1 MKNSQNEKK
10 KDKDKDKDKD
20 KEKEQIKIPQLSYNF
35 NISDI
40 IVKYI
45 IEKLISLTISQ
56 SLQNKIAK
64 KINPFCFEQIKEAL
78 LLALYID
85 FINYDKDDVA
95 HKRTLLEFISHSNK
109 NILKAKNQKN
119 LIKNK
124 SEILRK
130 YKFGTDLDPNIPFEG
145 SINLDVFKTPKKED
159 KKDKNKDREKSSN
172 KKFFLRFIKE
182 EKNEEKDESNKDP
195 NLGKLLN
202 GLILRETY
210 EKKDKNK
217 NFLLLSK
224 DSIKDSESSKEE
236 KEPFV
241 GDIEKINKF
250 ESHKLDFN
258 HNLFNTKEENN
269 ILYCDVVQ
277 KSKNSWINIKQ
288 PKVPPIDRDAG
299 TKINYIKNI
308 IPKSK
313 KNKNAANP
321 DEDDIIKDMI
331 KKEEI
336 TSSLKDP
343 KKSFVSKKSKFLSY
357 STRSKKEQEDNNTRK
372 KKYAPI
378 IEFPSYDIDPKV
390 LGGDTESEELK
401 RLRENLEKELIEKKL
416 EQARKLQ
423 KEREIQALEKAR
435 EEKRKEL
442 AHKNVTV
449 DIKGEI
455 IFIKSLNVN
464 DFTNDF
470 TKMRSKFKEIKTI
483 QSISKNALLQKIIV
497 EKNPVNL
504 YEQID
509 KEKSKKKGKKNLP
522 KSPRKDE
529 RQGGNK
535 NLGLM
540 DRIKEPVVAS
550 GSNFEIMNPEC
561 GVTLKENEKTKEGGK
576 DFYSKYNKYSLEV
589 YEETLNRTISSN
601 FYSNQKNSIM
611 TSNINNNNNTVVNKS
626 LKKLKSKR
634 IKDDAINEVKDDKNI
649 NNKNI
654 NLMVPNEVNNRIQV
668 KAKNL
673 KLALNDLDLIK
684 ERDEKYFSA
693 KKKNKNIIKKNNIFS
708 DYLAKKNRNKY
719 DEINKFAKTLVGSGK
734 WGDSLFPLK
743 RPQGD
748 FKKPQKPQ
756 SIELKREL
764 PLNLLNHL
772 PRKRL
777 PPLEISNRMNNNE
790 LGLGM
795 GYTMTDGFFKR
806 KKKMRIFLSEENNK
820 KEGEQD
826 KNNLKNEEKEN
837 NKDKFSY
844 TSASG
849 FFQKQTDE

>member
-1 MKNSQNEKK
+1 MKNSKIEKN
-10 KDKDKDKDKD
+10 KDKDKDKD
-20 KEKEQIKIPQLSYNF
+20 KEKEQIRIPQLSYNF

-40 IVKYI
+40 IVKYV
-45 IEKLISLTISQ
+45 IEKLISLTVSQ
-56 SLQNKIAK
+56 SLQNRIAK
-64 KINPFCFEQIKEAL
+64 KINPFCFEQIKESL
-78 LLALYID
+78 LLALYVD
-85 FINYDKDDVA
+85 FINYDKDDLA
-95 HKRTLLEFISHSNK
+95 HKKTLLEFISHSNK
-109 NILKAKNQKN
+109 DILKPKKQKN

-130 YKFGTDLDPNIPFEG
+130 YKFGSELDFNVPFEG
-145 SINLDVFKTPKKED
+145 SIDLGVFKTPKKED
-159 KKDKNKDREKSSN
+159 KKDKDKEKSSN
-172 KKFFLRFIKE
+172 KKFFLRFINE
-182 EKNEEKDESNKDP
+182 EKEEKDESDKDP

-210 EKKDKNK
+210 DNKDKNK
-217 NFLLLSK
+217 HFLLLSK
-224 DSIKDSESSKEE
+224 DSIQDSESSKEE

-269 ILYCDVVQ
+269 ILFCDSI
-277 KSKNSWINIKQ
+277 KKNKNSWIDIKQ

-299 TKINYIKNI
+299 TKISYIKNI
-308 IPKSK
+308 PTKSK
-313 KNKNAANP
+313 KIKTE
-321 DEDDIIKDMI
+321 DEDDVIKDIIKNEDNTSAI
-331 KKEEI
+331 KDI
-336 TSSLKDP
+336 

-357 STRSKKEQEDNNTRK
+357 SRRSNLDQEDNNARK

-401 RLRENLEKELIEKKL
+401 KLRENLEKELIEKKL

-449 DIKGEI
+449 DIKGDI
-455 IFIKSLNVN
+455 IYIKSLNVN

-483 QSISKNALLQKIIV
+483 QSVSKNALLQKVIV

-504 YEQID
+504 FEQAE
-509 KEKSKKKGKKNLP
+509 KEKSKKKGKKNVP

-535 NLGLM
+535 NLGIM
-540 DRIKEPVVAS
+540 DRLKEPVVAS
-550 GSNFEIMNPEC
+550 GSNFDIINPEC

-601 FYSNQKNSIM
+601 FYSNQKNSII
-611 TSNINNNNNTVVNKS
+611 TSNINNVNNNTVVNKS

-634 IKDDAINEVKDDKNI
+634 IKDDAINEVNDEKNV

-654 NLMVPNEVNNRIQV
+654 NLMLPNEVNDRIQV

-673 KLALNDLDLIK
+673 KMALNDLDLIK

-693 KKKNKNIIKKNNIFS
+693 KRKNKNIIKKNNIFT

-719 DEINKFAKTLVGSGK
+719 DEINKFAKTLVGSGN
-734 WGDSLFPLK
+734 WGDNLFPLK
-743 RPQGD
+743 KPQAD
-748 FKKPQKPQ
+748 FKRPQKPQ

-777 PPLEISNRMNNNE
+777 PPLEISNRMNSND
-790 LGLGM
+790 LGMGM
-795 GYTMTDGFFKR
+795 GYTMTDGFFRR

-820 KEGEQD
+820 KEGDQD
-826 KNNLKNEEKEN
+826 KNNIKNIKNEEKEN

-849 FFQKQTDE
+849 FFQKQTH

>member
-64 KINPFCFEQIKEAL
+64 KINPFCFEQIKDAL

-109 NILKAKNQKN
+109 NILKTKNQKN

-130 YKFGTDLDPNIPFEG
+130 YKFGTELDANVPFEG
-145 SINLDVFKTPKKED
+145 SINLDVFKTPKKEQ
-159 KKDKNKDREKSSN
+159 KKDQDRDREKSSN
-172 KKFFLRFIKE
+172 KKFFLRYIKE
-182 EKNEEKDESNKDP
+182 QKDEEKDESNKDP

-210 EKKDKNK
+210 EKDKNK

-224 DSIKDSESSKEE
+224 DSNKDSESSKEE

-258 HNLFNTKEENN
+258 HNLFNAKEENN
-269 ILYCDVVQ
+269 ILYCDVV
-277 KSKNSWINIKQ
+277 KKNKNSWININQ

-299 TKINYIKNI
+299 TKISYIKNI

-313 KNKNAANP
+313 KNKIATNP

-336 TSSLKDP
+336 TSSMKDP

-357 STRSKKEQEDNNTRK
+357 STRSKNEQEDNNPRK

-390 LGGDTESEELK
+390 LGGDTENEELK

-483 QSISKNALLQKIIV
+483 QSVSKNALLQKIIV

-540 DRIKEPVVAS
+540 DKLKEPIVAS

-743 RPQGD
+743 RPEGD
-748 FKKPQKPQ
+748 FKRPQKPQ

>member
-1 MKNSQNEKK
+1 M
-10 KDKDKDKDKD
+10 
-20 KEKEQIKIPQLSYNF
+20 
-35 NISDI
+35 
-40 IVKYI
+40 
-45 IEKLISLTISQ
+45 
-56 SLQNKIAK
+56 
-64 KINPFCFEQIKEAL
+64 
-78 LLALYID
+78 
-85 FINYDKDDVA
+85 
-95 HKRTLLEFISHSNK
+95 
-109 NILKAKNQKN
+109 
-119 LIKNK
+119 
-124 SEILRK
+124 
-130 YKFGTDLDPNIPFEG
+130 
-145 SINLDVFKTPKKED
+145 
-159 KKDKNKDREKSSN
+159 
-172 KKFFLRFIKE
+172 
-182 EKNEEKDESNKDP
+182 
-195 NLGKLLN
+195 
-202 GLILRETY
+202 
-210 EKKDKNK
+210 
-217 NFLLLSK
+217 
-224 DSIKDSESSKEE
+224 
-236 KEPFV
+236 
-241 GDIEKINKF
+241 
-250 ESHKLDFN
+250 
-258 HNLFNTKEENN
+258 
-269 ILYCDVVQ
+269 
-277 KSKNSWINIKQ
+277 
-288 PKVPPIDRDAG
+288 
-299 TKINYIKNI
+299 
-308 IPKSK
+308 
-313 KNKNAANP
+313 
-321 DEDDIIKDMI
+321 
-331 KKEEI
+331 
-336 TSSLKDP
+336 
-343 KKSFVSKKSKFLSY
+343 
-357 STRSKKEQEDNNTRK
+357 
-372 KKYAPI
+372 
-378 IEFPSYDIDPKV
+378 
-390 LGGDTESEELK
+390 
-401 RLRENLEKELIEKKL
+401 EKELIEKKL
-416 EQARKLQ
+416 EHARKLQ

-455 IFIKSLNVN
+455 IFIKSLNAN

-483 QSISKNALLQKIIV
+483 QSVSKNALLQKIIV

-611 TSNINNNNNTVVNKS
+611 TSNINNNNYTVVNKT

-743 RPQGD
+743 RPEGD
-748 FKKPQKPQ
+748 FKRPQKPQ

>member
-109 NILKAKNQKN
+109 NILKTKNQKN

-130 YKFGTDLDPNIPFEG
+130 YKFGTELDANVPFEG

-210 EKKDKNK
+210 KKKDKNK

-224 DSIKDSESSKEE
+224 DSNKDSESIKEE

-416 EQARKLQ
+416 EHARKLQ

-743 RPQGD
+743 RPEGD
-748 FKKPQKPQ
+748 FKRPQKPQ